1 MMLLSVNHN
10 KQHFPCYPPKGLKG
24 IFQYSPWS
32 FMQSDQFSEQ
42 YGAKDAL
49 LWNESKNGKRT
60 ENHPLFFFKS
70 SNVATQAY
78 HHPSRIFTGLPCQ

>member
-1 MMLLSVNHN
+1 MTLLSVNHN

-42 YGAKDAL
+42 YGVEEAL
-49 LWNESKNGKRT
+49 LRNKSKSGK
-60 ENHPLFFFKS
+60 
-70 SNVATQAY
+70 
-78 HHPSRIFTGLPCQ
+78 

>member
-60 ENHPLFFFKS
+60 ENHPLSFFKS

-78 HHPSRIFTGLPCQ
+78 HHPSRIFKGLPCQ